1 MKVTILIIGAI
12 VLFFVSVYFLISY
25 IKGVKTRSFLSVGE
39 KDNLY
44 KL

>member
-25 IKGVKTRSFLSVGE
+25 IKDVK
-39 KDNLY
+39 NQ
-44 KL
+44 KLPFGRRKR